1 MRLTIQAESATLA
14 AWEKTTEGG
23 NTMTRN
29 KILAILC
36 LILIPIAFIV
46 ANIVKAFSL
55 TLLVLVLSIILAV
68 VAFRLFKNG

>member
-1 MRLTIQAESATLA
+1 
-14 AWEKTTEGG
+14 
-23 NTMTRN
+23 MTRN

-46 ANIVKAFSL
+46 ANIVKAASL

-68 VAFRLFKNG
+68 AAFRLFKNG